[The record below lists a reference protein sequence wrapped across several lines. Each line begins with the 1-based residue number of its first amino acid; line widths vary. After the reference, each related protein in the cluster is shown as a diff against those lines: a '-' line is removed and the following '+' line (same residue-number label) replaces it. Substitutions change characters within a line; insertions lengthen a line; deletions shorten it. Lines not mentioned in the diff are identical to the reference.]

1 VIMDWSYVEARV
13 DKEVLEKIK
22 KDLEKAKVITP
33 SEIASRHGIKVSL
46 AKIILRLMEQEGKIK
61 LVMGD
66 SKQKIYCRTS

>member
-1 VIMDWSYVEARV
+1 MDWSYVEARV

>member
-1 VIMDWSYVEARV
+1 MDWSYVEARV

-46 AKIILRLMEQEGKIK
+46 AKAILRLMEQEGKIK

-66 SKQKIYCRTS
+66 SKQKIYCKTS